1 MLITELA
8 ALNFAPEFECMENV
22 KITER
27 TLKWINQSKYW
38 REQTWFTALNVDS
51 KTKMMPKYAP
61 SVERRCRSIV
71 VKENT
76 VQTMSALGLMK
87 GTGNMSVLDY
97 LM

>member
-1 MLITELA
+1 
-8 ALNFAPEFECMENV
+8 MENV

-38 REQTWFTALNVDS
+38 REQTWFTALNADS
-51 KTKMMPKYAP
+51 KTKMMPRFAP

-87 GTGNMSVLDY
+87 GTGNTSVLDY
-97 LM
+97 LMQARLQA